1 MTSFSFRQAARLP
14 AWTALLLVGACS
26 TSPDSTARFPAA
38 LPPVASHV
46 APPPKPVEPD
56 LLTQL
61 AAVAPGADRNVLRQ
75 ALAARQCAV
84 ASGAVGDPKRLAV
97 IDYSLPSTVPRMWV
111 FDLSVPKLLHVE
123 HVAHGQGSGGNFATA
138 FSNEDGSHQSSLGL
152 FVAAETYVGEN
163 GYSLRMDGL
172 EPGINHHA
180 RERLIVI
187 HGADYVD
194 PDRATKQGRL
204 GRSWGCPALRRAVAN
219 GVIDSLKDG
228 QLVFA
233 YYPDPHWLGA
243 SRMLNCA
250 AAAHATATA
259 ALPAEKSGTRG

>member
-26 TSPDSTARFPAA
+26 TGPDSTASFPAA
-38 LPPVASHV
+38 PPPVAAHV
-46 APPPKPVEPD
+46 APPPQRVEPD

-61 AAVAPGADRNVLRQ
+61 AAVAPDADPDVLRQ

-84 ASGAVGDPKRLAV
+84 ASGAVGKPKRLAV

-111 FDLSVPKLLHVE
+111 FDLSSVPKLLHVE

-172 EPGINHHA
+172 EPGINHRA

-219 GVIDSLKDG
+219 GVIDALKDG

-233 YYPDPHWLGA
+233 YYPDPNWLGA

-250 AAAHATATA
+250 AATNATATA
-259 ALPAEKSGTRG
+259 ALPAGSGTRG